1 MPQTGTGRG
10 NMAWPARTP
19 PAGESRCARPLPI
32 AKARRRR
39 AATDQAKHPASHHR
53 TPGNPMAIE
62 LDKDVRDRAI
72 ASLQRYFTEN
82 MDEPIGNVQAG
93 ALLHFFVEDIAPAIY
108 NLAIADAQ
116 ERLHA
121 RVAEL
126 DIECHEEPF
135 EYWKKQQPGRK
146 R

>member
-1 MPQTGTGRG
+1 
-10 NMAWPARTP
+10 
-19 PAGESRCARPLPI
+19 
-32 AKARRRR
+32 
-39 AATDQAKHPASHHR
+39 
-53 TPGNPMAIE
+53 MAIE

-82 MDEPIGNVQAG
+82 MDEPIGNIQAG
-93 ALLHFFVEDIAPAIY
+93 ALLHFFVEEIAPAIY

-116 ERLHA
+116 QSLNA

-126 DIECHEEPF
+126 DIECHQEPF
-135 EYWKKQQPGRK
+135 SYWKKQPAARK

>member
-1 MPQTGTGRG
+1 MT
-10 NMAWPARTP
+10 
-19 PAGESRCARPLPI
+19 
-32 AKARRRR
+32 
-39 AATDQAKHPASHHR
+39 
-53 TPGNPMAIE
+53 IE

-82 MDEPIGNVQAG
+82 MDEPIGNIQAG
-93 ALLHFFVEDIAPAIY
+93 ALLHFFIQEVAPAIY
-108 NLAIADAQ
+108 NLAVADAQ

-135 EYWKKQQPGRK
+135 EYWKQQQPTRK

>member
-1 MPQTGTGRG
+1 
-10 NMAWPARTP
+10 
-19 PAGESRCARPLPI
+19 
-32 AKARRRR
+32 
-39 AATDQAKHPASHHR
+39 
-53 TPGNPMAIE
+53 MAIE

-82 MDEPIGNVQAG
+82 MDEPIGNIQAG
-93 ALLHFFVEDIAPAIY
+93 ALLHFFVEEIAPAIY

-135 EYWKKQQPGRK
+135 EYWKKQPGRK

>member
-1 MPQTGTGRG
+1 VPQTRDGRG
-10 NMAWPARTP
+10 SIALPACASAAQCSPSCSAAAQRATAA
-19 PAGESRCARPLPI
+19 PAGRN
-32 AKARRRR
+32 
-39 AATDQAKHPASHHR
+39 AAGHAPALR
-53 TPGNPMAIE
+53 ITITRGNPMAIE

-82 MDEPIGNVQAG
+82 MDEPIGNIQAG
-93 ALLHFFVEDIAPAIY
+93 ALLHFFVEEIAPAIY

-126 DIECHEEPF
+126 DIECHAEPF
-135 EYWKKQQPGRK
+135 EYWKKQPGRK

>member
-1 MPQTGTGRG
+1 MPQTGGGRG
-10 NMAWPARTP
+10 SMALPGRHTGGRRIAARRTVTDRTMP
-19 PAGESRCARPLPI
+19 VPAGGKGSREA
-32 AKARRRR
+32 
-39 AATDQAKHPASHHR
+39 PAPHHR

-82 MDEPIGNVQAG
+82 MDEPIGNIQAG
-93 ALLHFFVEDIAPAIY
+93 ALLHFFIEDIAPAIY

-126 DIECHEEPF
+126 DLECHEEPF

>member
-1 MPQTGTGRG
+1 MGAQHGTG
-10 NMAWPARTP
+10 ASAEALTV
-19 PAGESRCARPLPI
+19 ADTGE
-32 AKARRRR
+32 
-39 AATDQAKHPASHHR
+39 
-53 TPGNPMAIE
+53 PMAIE

-82 MDEPIGNVQAG
+82 MDEPIGNIQAG
-93 ALLHFFVEDIAPAIY
+93 ALLHFFVEEIAPAIY

-121 RVAEL
+121 RIAEL
-126 DIECHEEPF
+126 DIDCHETPF
-135 EYWKKQQPGRK
+135 DYWKKLPARK

>member
-1 MPQTGTGRG
+1 MPQMGSHGSIAFAARRIGSRRIAARVAMTDRTT
-10 NMAWPARTP
+10 PA
-19 PAGESRCARPLPI
+19 PAGGNRIGRSAGSASQLP
-32 AKARRRR
+32 R
-39 AATDQAKHPASHHR
+39 
-53 TPGNPMAIE
+53 NPMTIE

-82 MDEPIGNVQAG
+82 MDEPIGNIQAG
-93 ALLHFFVEDIAPAIY
+93 ALLHFFIQEVAPAIY

-135 EYWKKQQPGRK
+135 EYWKKQQPARK